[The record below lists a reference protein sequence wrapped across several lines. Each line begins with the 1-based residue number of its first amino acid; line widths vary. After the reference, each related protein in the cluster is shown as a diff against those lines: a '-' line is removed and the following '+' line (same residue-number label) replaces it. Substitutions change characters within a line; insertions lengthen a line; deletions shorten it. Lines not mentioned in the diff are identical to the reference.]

1 MTDIKLLKKEFIG
14 KGEVK
19 GFHFK
24 QVYMH
29 DKFYIYK
36 VTDRGEDYIKTY
48 YELIKR
54 YTSYSTFTKQVFENY
69 PSSKSFGIKAWTHPT
84 IDRIIESVKKHFDI
98 DIQPIDIET

>member
-1 MTDIKLLKKEFIG
+1 MEQVKLLEKDFIG
-14 KGEVK
+14 RGEVK

-36 VTDRGEDYIKTY
+36 VTDENRSY

-54 YTSYSTFTKQVFENY
+54 TVNRDYITRLPVESYPT
-69 PSSKSFGIKAWTHPT
+69 SKSFGKKAWTQPT
-84 IDRIIESVKKHFDI
+84 IDMIIESVKKHFDI
-98 DIQPIDIET
+98 DIQAIDIEI